1 MPGPDIFYTR
11 KNHMRIIS
19 RPDFDGIVCAAL
31 IADAEAI
38 DKPVKWVEPS
48 DIQKGKADIQKGD
61 IIANLPYHENCS
73 LWFDHHYS
81 NAIKT
86 RFKGSFEIAPSA
98 AGLVYRYY
106 RGRLKR
112 NYDAL
117 IRQTDRIDAAD
128 LTLDE
133 VLHPEKYIFVLLS
146 MTISGRHKEDEPYWN
161 LLVALLQQHEIET
174 VMADKEVA
182 RRCRMVKA
190 ANSEYKIFLE
200 KYTRMEKMVSVT
212 DFRSLDHTPEGN
224 RFLVYSMFPEAVV
237 SVRISYADKDREIVA
252 VQVGHSIFNR
262 HCNVNIGRMLTRFE
276 GGGHP
281 GAGACRFHRDK
292 AEQYIPAIL
301 EILLKNQPH

>member
-1 MPGPDIFYTR
+1 
-11 KNHMRIIS
+11 MRIVT

-31 IADAEAI
+31 IYDAETI
-38 DKPVKWVEPS
+38 DQPVKWVEPS
-48 DIQKGKADIQKGD
+48 ELQKGNVDIQKGD

-73 LWFDHHYS
+73 IWFDHHYS
-81 NAIKT
+81 NIIKT
-86 RFKGSFEIAPSA
+86 QFEGLFEIAPSA
-98 AGLVYRYY
+98 AGLVHRYY

-112 NYDAL
+112 DYDDL

-133 VLHPEKYIFVLLS
+133 VLHPEKYMFVLLS
-146 MTISGRHKEDEPYWN
+146 MTISGRSKTDEPYWN
-161 LLVALLQQHEIET
+161 LLVELLRRHDIET
-174 VMADKEVA
+174 IMADREVA
-182 RRCRMVKA
+182 RRCKMVKA
-190 ANSEYKIFLE
+190 ANTEYKIFLQ

-212 DFRSLDHTPEGN
+212 DFRSLDQTPEGN

-237 SVRISYADKDREIVA
+237 SVRISYPDEDRQMVA

-262 HCNVNIGRMLTRFE
+262 HCNINVGKMLANFE

-292 AEQYIPAIL
+292 AKKYIPAIL
-301 EILLKNQPH
+301 NRLLSNKNSTLEGPVLS